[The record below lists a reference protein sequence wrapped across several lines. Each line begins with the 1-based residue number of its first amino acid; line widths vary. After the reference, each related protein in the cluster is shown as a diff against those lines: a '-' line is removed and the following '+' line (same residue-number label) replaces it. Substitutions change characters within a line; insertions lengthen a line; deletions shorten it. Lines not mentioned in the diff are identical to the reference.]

1 MDPGNGRGETHLR
14 PFPDGALRRRS
25 DCPRP
30 DAGLLSRDNDGGFPA
45 ITFPTMKKLLCSL
58 LPLVFLAGLA
68 FSHAGCS
75 ATATRQSTGE
85 YIDDTALTAKVKTAL
100 ITDET
105 VKAFDVQVETF
116 RGAVQLSG
124 FVDSETQRSRA
135 EQVARGVAGVSNVV
149 NNIQL
154 KTDANNAAN
163 NR

>member
-1 MDPGNGRGETHLR
+1 
-14 PFPDGALRRRS
+14 
-25 DCPRP
+25 
-30 DAGLLSRDNDGGFPA
+30 
-45 ITFPTMKKLLCSL
+45 MKKLLCTL

-68 FSHAGCS
+68 FSNAGCS

-124 FVDSETQRSRA
+124 FVDSEAQKSRA
-135 EQVARGVAGVSNVV
+135 EQVARNVAGVRNVV
-149 NNIQL
+149 NNIAL
-154 KTDANNAAN
+154 KTDANTTNANATNNNYNN

>member
-1 MDPGNGRGETHLR
+1 MPRSVGGPIVAPLPGVY
-14 PFPDGALRRRS
+14 A
-25 DCPRP
+25 
-30 DAGLLSRDNDGGFPA
+30 SRNDGGFPA
-45 ITFPTMKKLLCSL
+45 VPFLTMKKLLCSL

-68 FSHAGCS
+68 FSSAGCS

-116 RGAVQLSG
+116 KGAVQLSG
-124 FVDSETQRSRA
+124 FVDSEAQRSRA
-135 EQVARGVAGVSNVV
+135 EQVARGVSGVSNVV

-154 KTDANNAAN
+154 KSTTN

>member
-1 MDPGNGRGETHLR
+1 
-14 PFPDGALRRRS
+14 
-25 DCPRP
+25 
-30 DAGLLSRDNDGGFPA
+30 
-45 ITFPTMKKLLCSL
+45 MKKLLCSL

-68 FSHAGCS
+68 FSSAGCS

-116 RGAVQLSG
+116 KGAVQLSG
-124 FVDSETQRSRA
+124 FVDSEAQRSRA
-135 EQVARGVAGVSNVV
+135 EQVARGVSGVNNVV

-154 KTDANNAAN
+154 KASNNANAAN

>member
-1 MDPGNGRGETHLR
+1 MDPKKPGAKPTSG
-14 PFPDGALRRRS
+14 PFPMARSAAGPIVRALAG
-25 DCPRP
+25 DYPRG
-30 DAGLLSRDNDGGFPA
+30 DDGGSPA
-45 ITFPTMKKLLCSL
+45 ITFPPMKKLLCSL

-68 FSHAGCS
+68 FSNAGCS

-124 FVDSETQRSRA
+124 FVDSATQRSRA

-154 KTDANNAAN
+154 KTDANNAVN